1 MPYHRKTYKCKS
13 ILANMPKQIFIGI
26 IGDFHPEYSLHID
39 TNTAFSQIAKRLG
52 TKINLEWIPT
62 SSLNDHVQKK
72 LDRFDAFLCAPGS
85 PYKSMVGALNGIKF
99 AREADRPFLGT
110 CGGFQHAV
118 IEYARNVM
126 GVKDA
131 DHAEEHPDAPRLF
144 ITRLSCSLAGKTQ
157 KIHITP
163 GSRAHAVYGALNTEE
178 RFFCSFGLNP
188 AIRGEIEDAGL
199 RASGFDDNGEVRIME
214 LPKARFF
221 FATLFVPQ
229 ACPLENKPH
238 PLVTALVDAAKK

>member
-1 MPYHRKTYKCKS
+1 
-13 ILANMPKQIFIGI
+13 MPKEIFIGI
-26 IGDFHPEYSLHID
+26 IGDFHPEYSVHLD
-39 TNTAFSQIAKRLG
+39 TNLAFKQVAKRTG
-52 TKINLEWIPT
+52 IRINTEWVPT
-62 SSLNDHVQKK
+62 PSLDERAEKK
-72 LDRFDAFLCAPGS
+72 LDRFNAYLCAPGS
-85 PYKSMVGALNGIKF
+85 PYRSMNGALNGIKF
-99 AREADRPFLGT
+99 ARESDRPFLGT

-126 GVKDA
+126 GFKDA

-157 KIHITP
+157 KVHISP
-163 GSRAHAVYGALNTEE
+163 SSRVHDIYGTSATEE
-178 RFFCSFGLNP
+178 RFYCSFGLNP
-188 AIRGEIEDAGL
+188 VFRQEIEAAGL

-229 ACPLENKPH
+229 ACPMEEKPH
-238 PLVTALVDAAKK
+238 PLVLGLVHAAQS